1 MSDDNLSLIL
11 ERLKWIGVLKENSKG
26 DLMSVEQPKPEP
38 LALPSTE
45 PITNPVKSE
54 TEFVTKSAEESDIAF
69 DKKAKAKGYIL
80 KPKEKAMW
88 EILMSIAWI
97 TWISMCI
104 AFTLRYM
111 SLATATG
118 IFIFN
123 WLTFMPYLYEVGIGF
138 TTVVLGQAT
147 KLLNQ
152 WYEQRQKQ
160 IDLKIE

>member
-1 MSDDNLSLIL
+1 MTEHNLEIIL
-11 ERLKWIGVLKENSKG
+11 DKLKWVGILKESNKG
-26 DLMSVEQPKPEP
+26 DQMSEQPKPEP
-38 LALPSTE
+38 LALPTTE
-45 PITNPVKSE
+45 PIVQPKSE
-54 TEFVTKSAEESDIAF
+54 TEFVTKNAEESDIAF

-97 TWISMCI
+97 TWVSMCI

-111 SLATATG
+111 SLATITG
-118 IFIFN
+118 VFIFS
-123 WLTFMPYLYEVGIGF
+123 WVTFMPYLYEVGIGF

-160 IDLKIE
+160 IELKLE